1 MSRPTRLRCTF
12 LSLATL
18 ALTPGLHA
26 DEASAARAV
35 SAHTTFLADDLMEGR
50 ATGTRG
56 YNLAAA
62 YVATQFRSYGL
73 LPAGAEGSFY
83 QPMNLLEETRDYPA
97 ARFAIQAGDA
107 PTENFEPLKDFLAAP
122 AAGQIS
128 AELTA
133 PAVFVGYG
141 VHAPERGYS
150 DLNGVDLRGKVAVV
164 FSGAPASFPGTER
177 AHYSNGFTKATA
189 LAARGVVAIITV
201 NTPAEGVRRPW
212 LSALGGSRFPAMTL
226 LAADGS
232 LVDVVPGLKLNASL
246 SPAGVGKL
254 FAHSPRPFA
263 ELVAA
268 AERNEPQ
275 HFDLG
280 VSVTLAARATQ
291 RTITSHNVLAV
302 LPGSD
307 PALAQDYIVVTA
319 HLDHL
324 GIGPAI
330 NGDTIYN
337 GAIDDAIGASS
348 LLAAAQHLA
357 ESGVKARRPILFA
370 AVTGE
375 EKGLLGSRFL
385 SRNPPPGGRF
395 SANINIDAGPF
406 FAPLRAVIGMGR
418 EHTTLGKNFEA
429 VAIRLGWAMRP
440 DPRPEERRFVRSD
453 QYSFVREGVPAIRL
467 LAFPESTDPTINL
480 AEIDRLYWRDRY
492 HKPDDDL
499 QHAIDFASAGAFA
512 VLLAETARDIADS
525 ETAPAWLPGDFFG
538 GLFGPA
544 KK

>member
-1 MSRPTRLRCTF
+1 MPLLRVF
-12 LSLATL
+12 LRGGLAVATL
-18 ALTPGLHA
+18 ALPLPLRA
-26 DEASAARAV
+26 DEASAASAV
-35 SAHTTFLADDLMEGR
+35 SAHTTFLADDLLEGR

-62 YVATQFRSYGL
+62 YVATQFRALGL
-73 LPAGAEGSFY
+73 QPAGTDGTFY

-97 ARFAIQAGDA
+97 ARLALHAGDA
-107 PTENFEPLKDFLAAP
+107 PAENLEPLKDFLAAP
-122 AAGQIS
+122 AAGQVS

-141 VHAPERGYS
+141 VNAPEHGYS
-150 DLNGVDLRGKVAVV
+150 DLAGVDLHGKVAVV
-164 FSGAPASFPGTER
+164 FFGAPAKIPGTAR
-177 AHYSNGFTKATA
+177 AHYSNGHTKAEA
-189 LAARGVVAIITV
+189 LAARGAVAIITV
-201 NTPAEGVRRPW
+201 NSPAEEVRRPW
-212 LSALGGSRFPAMTL
+212 LTTLGSSRFPAMTL

-232 LVDVVPGLKLNASL
+232 LVDVVPGIKLTAAL

-263 ELVAA
+263 EIVAA

-275 HFDLG
+275 HLALG

-291 RTITSHNVLAV
+291 RTVSSHNVLAV

-307 PALAQDYIVVTA
+307 AALAHDYIVVTA

-324 GIGPAI
+324 GLGPAI
-330 NGDTIYN
+330 NGDSIYN
-337 GAIDDAIGASS
+337 GAIDDAIGAAS
-348 LLAAAQHLA
+348 LLAAAQSLA
-357 ESGVKARRPILFA
+357 ESGAKPRRPILFA

-385 SRNPPPGGRF
+385 SRNPPLGGRF
-395 SANINIDAGPF
+395 AANLNIDAGPF

-418 EHTTLGKNFEA
+418 EHTTLGQNFA
-429 VAIRLGWAMRP
+429 TVATRLGWAMRP

-453 QYSFVREGVPAIRL
+453 QYSFVREGIPAIHL
-467 LAFPESTDPTINL
+467 LAFPESTDPKINL

-499 QHAIDFASAGAFA
+499 KHYIDFASAGAFA
-512 VLLAETARDIADS
+512 VLLAETARDVADS
-525 ETAPAWLPGDFFG
+525 ESAPAWLPGDFFG
-538 GLFGPA
+538 ELFGRN
-544 KK
+544 

>member
-1 MSRPTRLRCTF
+1 MSRPTRLRYAF
-12 LSLATL
+12 LILATL
-18 ALTPGLHA
+18 ALTLVLRA

-56 YNLAAA
+56 YNLAAT

-73 LPAGAEGSFY
+73 QPAGADGSFY

-97 ARFAIQAGDA
+97 ARFAIQTGDA
-107 PTENFEPLKDFLAAP
+107 PAENFEPLKDFLAAP
-122 AAGQIS
+122 AAGQTA

-141 VHAPERGYS
+141 VHAPEHGYS
-150 DLNGVDLRGKVAVV
+150 DFEGVDLRGKIAVV
-164 FSGAPASFPGTER
+164 FFAAPSKIPGTAR
-177 AHYSNGFTKATA
+177 AHYSNGHTKAEA
-189 LAARGVVAIITV
+189 LAARGAVAIISV
-201 NTPAEGVRRPW
+201 NTPAEEVRRPW
-212 LSALGGSRFPAMTL
+212 LSTLGGSRFPAMTL

-232 LVDVVPGLKLNASL
+232 LVDVVPGIKLNASV
-246 SPAGVGKL
+246 SPAGSGKL

-275 HFDLG
+275 HLALG
-280 VSVTLAARATQ
+280 INITLAARATQ
-291 RTITSHNVLAV
+291 RTVSSHNVLAM

-307 PALAQDYIVVTA
+307 PALAHDYIVVTA

-337 GAIDDAIGASS
+337 GAIDDAIGAAS

-357 ESGVKARRPILFA
+357 ESGVKTRRPILFA

-395 SANINIDAGPF
+395 AANLNIDAGPF

-418 EHTTLGKNFEA
+418 EHTTLGKNFET
-429 VAIRLGWAMRP
+429 VATRLGWAMRP

-453 QYSFVREGVPAIRL
+453 QYSFVREGIPAIRL
-467 LAFPESTDPTINL
+467 LAFPESTDPAINL

-525 ETAPAWLPGDFFG
+525 ESAPAWLPGDFFG
-538 GLFGPA
+538 RLFG

>member
-1 MSRPTRLRCTF
+1 M
-12 LSLATL
+12 
-18 ALTPGLHA
+18 
-26 DEASAARAV
+26 V
-35 SAHTTFLADDLMEGR
+35 
-50 ATGTRG
+50 
-56 YNLAAA
+56 
-62 YVATQFRSYGL
+62 
-73 LPAGAEGSFY
+73 
-83 QPMNLLEETRDYPA
+83 
-97 ARFAIQAGDA
+97 FA
-107 PTENFEPLKDFLAAP
+107 
-122 AAGQIS
+122 
-128 AELTA
+128 
-133 PAVFVGYG
+133 
-141 VHAPERGYS
+141 
-150 DLNGVDLRGKVAVV
+150 
-164 FSGAPASFPGTER
+164 GAPASFPGTER
-177 AHYSNGFTKATA
+177 AHYSNGHTKATA
-189 LAARGVVAIITV
+189 LAARGVVAIVTI
-201 NTPAEGVRRPW
+201 NTPAEEVRRPW
-212 LSALGGSRFPAMTL
+212 LSTLGGSRFPAMTL
-226 LAADGS
+226 LAPDGS
-232 LVDVVPGLKLNASL
+232 LVDVVPGLRLGASL

-275 HFDLG
+275 HLDLG
-280 VSVTLAARATQ
+280 VSVTLAARASQ

-307 PALAQDYIVVTA
+307 PALAHDYIVVTA

-324 GIGPAI
+324 GIGTPI
-330 NGDTIYN
+330 NGDSIYN

-385 SRNPPPGGRF
+385 SRNPPLGGRYA
-395 SANINIDAGPF
+395 ANINIDAGPF

-429 VAIRLGWAMRP
+429 VATRLGWAMRP

-453 QYSFVREGVPAIRL
+453 QYSFVREGIPAIRL
-467 LAFPESTDPTINL
+467 LAFPESTDPAINL

-499 QHAIDFASAGAFA
+499 QHPIDFASAGAFA
-512 VLLAETARDIADS
+512 VLLAEAARDIADS
-525 ETAPAWLPGDFFG
+525 SETPAWLPGDFFG
-538 GLFGPA
+538 SLFAPT